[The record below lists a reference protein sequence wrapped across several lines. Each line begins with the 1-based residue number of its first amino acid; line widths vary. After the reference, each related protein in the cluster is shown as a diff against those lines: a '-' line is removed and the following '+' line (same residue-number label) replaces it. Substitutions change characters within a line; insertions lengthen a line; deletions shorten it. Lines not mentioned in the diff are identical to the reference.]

1 MAKSYTREFL
11 VDVFV
16 SRFHFKTYKEQKDF
30 TQKMGYYFYD
40 KCVSELGA
48 TNGKKKFRE
57 YTSLD
62 AEAIKLYRSQ
72 I

>member
-1 MAKSYTREFL
+1 MAGYSKEFL
-11 VDVFV
+11 VDAFV
-16 SRFHFKTYKEQKDF
+16 SRYNFKSFKEQEDF
-30 TQKMGYYFYD
+30 TKKFGYDFYD
-40 KCVSELGA
+40 KCIYEHGS

-62 AEAIKLYRSQ
+62 AEAIKLYKSQ